1 MLTTLAPL
9 HSNIDSTAG
18 ASLEARIDR
27 APLSRSDV
35 ALIREEVLSKSP
47 AGKSDFAKIQT
58 ALNQWSEQSGLDL
71 TSISRTRAMSVG

>member
-18 ASLEARIDR
+18 ASLEASIDH
-27 APLSRSDV
+27 APRSRPHV
-35 ALIREEVLSKSP
+35 ALIREEVLTKSP
-47 AGKSDFAKIQT
+47 VGKGDLAKIQT

-71 TSISRTRAMSVG
+71 TSISRTLAMSVG

>member
-27 APLSRSDV
+27 ARLSRSDV
-35 ALIREEVLSKSP
+35 ARRVDRSP
-47 AGKSDFAKIQT
+47 AAKASSKATRDQ
-58 ALNQWSEQSGLDL
+58 AR
-71 TSISRTRAMSVG
+71 SRHRVRRLRELA